1 MRRTDKSVWILTFA
15 AIVLGA
21 MLVVRPLV
29 QKLGDVDAQID
40 RTNATI
46 ERNLALAR
54 DRASLG
60 HQLEAFRRRLS
71 HEDISD
77 DPSALQ
83 ATFIRDATD
92 VARDRGIRIT
102 GFDGQ
107 PVTRAATF
115 PAPHATEAPHAFA
128 ATTVELTIEGHYAAV
143 IAALRC
149 LSHGRVPVRV
159 EVASIDRV
167 VDPQHPGEPLL
178 DARLNVEI
186 MHLPQPET
194 LHAPNS

>member
-1 MRRTDKSVWILTFA
+1 VSRTDRSLWILTCA

-29 QKLGDVDAQID
+29 QKLGDVDAQRD

-54 DRASLG
+54 DRVSLD
-60 HQLEAFRRRLS
+60 HQLETFRRRLS
-71 HEDISD
+71 HNEISD

-83 ATFIRDATD
+83 ATFIRDATN
-92 VARDRGIRIT
+92 VARVGDVRIT
-102 GFDGQ
+102 GFDGR
-107 PVTRAATF
+107 PETRAATF
-115 PAPHATEAPHAFA
+115 PPPHTTEAPHVFA
-128 ATTVELTIEGHYAAV
+128 ATAVELTIEGHYAAV

-159 EVASIDRV
+159 AVASIDRV

-178 DARLNVEI
+178 DARLSVEI